1 MKNKI
6 RNIYPSISPQTFN
19 TIEVYVA
26 DFSERTNSAR
36 GVEFHPSRPS
46 CPKTEGQLMDCLL
59 IRNPQ
64 GITLSFIPF
73 EHHLFKD
80 EQGND
85 MEQCECC
92 FFPSLTNSTDSDFIS
107 FVEIKD
113 CKSKNLSV
121 HKDKAKSQLTTSV
134 REFRRQDIITDKQR
148 IYGIISFPRMKKLS
162 FNQTLLEDY
171 TEYKRLYK
179 QERIHLLIT
188 NEVTVVSSLQCKKIE
203 YKHLQCAMFHITGA
217 YT

>member
-1 MKNKI
+1 MENRIKH
-6 RNIYPSISPQTFN
+6 IYPSILPQTFSDA
-19 TIEVYVA
+19 EVYVA

-36 GVEFHPSRPS
+36 GVEFHPSHPL

-64 GITLSFIPF
+64 GMTLSFIPF
-73 EHHLFKD
+73 QNHLFKD
-80 EQGND
+80 KQGND

-92 FFPSLTNSTDSDFIS
+92 FFPLAMNTTEGNFIS

-121 HKDKAKSQLTTSV
+121 HKDKAKSQLTTSI
-134 REFRRQDIITDKQR
+134 REFRRRDIITDKQR
-148 IYGIISFPRMKKLS
+148 VYGIISFPRMKKLS
-162 FNQTLLEDY
+162 FNQTILEDY

-188 NEVTVVSSLQCKKIE
+188 NEVTVVSEGKVEKGE
-203 YKHLQCAMFHITGA
+203 
-217 YT
+217 

>member
-1 MKNKI
+1 MENRIKH
-6 RNIYPSISPQTFN
+6 IYPSVLPQIFSDA
-19 TIEVYVA
+19 EVYVA

-36 GVEFHPSRPS
+36 GVEFHPSHPL

-59 IRNPQ
+59 IRNPKSLA
-64 GITLSFIPF
+64 LSFIPF
-73 EHHLFKD
+73 ENHLFKN

-92 FFPSLTNSTDSDFIS
+92 FFPSLTDSTDSNFIS

-121 HKDKAKSQLTTSV
+121 HKDKAKSQLTTSI
-134 REFRRQDIITDKQR
+134 REFRCKDIITDKQR
-148 IYGIISFPRMKKLS
+148 VYGIISFPRMKKLS
-162 FNQTLLEDY
+162 FNQTILEDY

-188 NEVTVVSSLQCKKIE
+188 NEVTVVSKGKVE
-203 YKHLQCAMFHITGA
+203 KGE
-217 YT
+217 

>member
-6 RNIYPSISPQTFN
+6 QHFYPSISTQTFN
-19 TIEVYVA
+19 DAEVYVA

-36 GVEFHPSRPS
+36 GVEFHPSHPS

-59 IRNPQ
+59 IRNPK
-64 GITLSFIPF
+64 GFTLSFVPF
-73 EHHLFKD
+73 ENQLFKD

-92 FFPSLTNSTDSDFIS
+92 FFPLAINTIDNNFIS

-113 CKSKNLSV
+113 CKSKNISI
-121 HKDKAKSQLTTSV
+121 HKDKAISQLTTSI
-134 REFRRQDIITDKQR
+134 REFRRKEIICDKQR
-148 IYGIISFPRMKKLS
+148 MYGIISFPRMKKLY
-162 FNQTLLEDY
+162 FNQTLIEDY

-179 QERIHLLIT
+179 QEKIHLLIT
-188 NEVTVVSSLQCKKIE
+188 NEVTVVSGEKIV
-203 YKHLQCAMFHITGA
+203 Y
-217 YT
+217 

>member
-1 MKNKI
+1 MENKI
-6 RNIYPSISPQTFN
+6 KHIYPSVLPQTFN
-19 TIEVYVA
+19 NTEVYVA

-36 GVEFHPSRPS
+36 GVEFHPSHPF

-64 GITLSFIPF
+64 GIALSFIPF
-73 EHHLFKD
+73 GNHLFKD

-92 FFPSLTNSTDSDFIS
+92 FFPSPTASTDGNFIS

-121 HKDKAKSQLTTSV
+121 HKDKAKSQLTTSI
-134 REFRRQDIITDKQR
+134 REFRCRDIITDKQR
-148 IYGIISFPRMKKLS
+148 VYGIISFPRMKKLS

-188 NEVTVVSSLQCKKIE
+188 NEVTV
-203 YKHLQCAMFHITGA
+203 GA
-217 YT
+217 KGKVEKGE

>member
-6 RNIYPSISPQTFN
+6 KHIYPSVSTQTFN
-19 TIEVYVA
+19 STKVYVA
-26 DFSERTNSAR
+26 DFSERTNSTR
-36 GVEFHPSRPS
+36 GVEFHPSHPS

-59 IRNPQ
+59 IRNPKSLA
-64 GITLSFIPF
+64 LSFIPF
-73 EHHLFKD
+73 ENHLFKD

-92 FFPSLTNSTDSDFIS
+92 FFPTLAASTNSNFIS

-121 HKDKAKSQLTTSV
+121 HKDKAKSQLTTSI
-134 REFRRQDIITDKQR
+134 REFRRRDIITDKQR
-148 IYGIISFPRMKKLS
+148 VYGIISFPRMKKLS
-162 FNQTLLEDY
+162 FNQTILEDY

-179 QERIHLLIT
+179 KEKIHLLIT
-188 NEVTVVSSLQCKKIE
+188 NEVIVVSEGKVEKEDSSIISK
-203 YKHLQCAMFHITGA
+203 
-217 YT
+217 

>member
-6 RNIYPSISPQTFN
+6 KHIYPSVSTQTFN
-19 TIEVYVA
+19 STEVYVA

-36 GVEFHPSRPS
+36 GVEFHPSHPS

-59 IRNPQ
+59 IRNPKELP
-64 GITLSFIPF
+64 LSFIPF
-73 EHHLFKD
+73 ENHLFKD
-80 EQGND
+80 EQGNG

-92 FFPSLTNSTDSDFIS
+92 FFPSLTDSTDSNFIS

-121 HKDKAKSQLTTSV
+121 HKDKAKSQLTTSIH
-134 REFRRQDIITDKQR
+134 EFRRKDIIAAKQR
-148 IYGIISFPRMKKLS
+148 VYGIISFPRMKKLS

-171 TEYKRLYK
+171 TEYKRMYK
-179 QERIHLLIT
+179 QEKIHLLIT
-188 NEVTVVSSLQCKKIE
+188 NEVTVVSEGKVEKGE
-203 YKHLQCAMFHITGA
+203 
-217 YT
+217 